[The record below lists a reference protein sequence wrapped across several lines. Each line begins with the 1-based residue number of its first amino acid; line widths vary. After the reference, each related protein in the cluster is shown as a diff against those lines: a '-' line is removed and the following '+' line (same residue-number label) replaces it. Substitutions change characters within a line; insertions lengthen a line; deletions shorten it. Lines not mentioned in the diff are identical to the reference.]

1 MTGYSKHSGAAGFKI
16 GTIGTQYSPGNHVRH
31 GGEYHPKGSF
41 FDATG
46 RERRIGP
53 TFLALSQHKSLAHG
67 PRRSELPDHTVQPT
81 GYVYGRPH
89 PNVPGVSRTTMAHT
103 EAPQHSYNLR
113 SLVNTPWSMH
123 AKVTREAEL

>member
-1 MTGYSKHSGAAGFKI
+1 MGGYSKHSGAAGFKI

-53 TFLALSQHKSLAHG
+53 TFLALSHHKSVAHG
-67 PRRSELPDHTVQPT
+67 PRRSELPDHALAPT
-81 GYVYGRPH
+81 GFMYGRPH
-89 PNVPGVSRTTMAHT
+89 PNVPGTRTMMAHT
-103 EAPQHSYNLR
+103 EAPPQHSYNLR
-113 SLVNTPWSMH
+113 SLVHTPWSMH
-123 AKVTREAEL
+123 AKVHEAEL